1 MIPIS
6 CKISA
11 TTNQELPPKFV
22 TGFTD
27 AEGSFILSIS
37 PNSRHSNGYRVK
49 LFFQIGLHSK
59 DKALLEKIQCTLGV
73 GAINKHSSKSISLR
87 VQSFKELEV
96 IINHFNKYPLI
107 TQKGSDFQL
116 FKQAY
121 EIIKDQRHLTSEGLN
136 VLVGLKSSMNLG
148 LSDSLKAAFPDVVPT
163 IRPIVT
169 DQRVLDPDW
178 LAGFVSGEGCFFVH
192 VRKSVTHKTGYQVQL
207 RFQITQHIRDEQLI
221 RSIMDYFNCGN
232 VHTKKEDANFIVEK
246 ISCILN
252 IIIPFFNKYT
262 ILGIKAFDL
271 EDFKRVAELILSGA
285 HLNLK
290 V

>member
-1 MIPIS
+1 
-6 CKISA
+6 
-11 TTNQELPPKFV
+11 
-22 TGFTD
+22 
-27 AEGSFILSIS
+27 LS
-37 PNSRHSNGYRVK
+37 GYRVK

-59 DKALLEKIQCTLGV
+59 DKVLLEQIQGKFGV
-73 GAINKHSSKSISLR
+73 GKINKHGSESLGLR

-96 IINHFNKYPLI
+96 IINHFNKYPLM

-121 EIIKDQRHLTSEGLN
+121 EIIKNKRHLTSEGLN
-136 VLVGLKSSMNLG
+136 GLVGLKSSMNLG
-148 LSDSLKAAFPDVVPT
+148 LSDSLKAAFPKVPT
-163 IRPIVT
+163 KRPIVI

-192 VRKSVTHKTGYQVQL
+192 VRKSVTHKIGYQVQL
-207 RFQITQHIRDEQLI
+207 RFQITQHNRDEQLI
-221 RSIMDYFNCGN
+221 RSLIDYFNCGN
-232 VHTKKEDANFIVEK
+232 VYTKKEDANFIVEK
-246 ISCILN
+246 ISCIVN

-271 EDFKRVAELILSGA
+271 EDFKRVAELIGSGA